1 MAYTD
6 ILKVIPT
13 VQSAAL
19 VNHNLAN
26 FLRKRKKRK
35 GMVGMAVDNIVGTAL
50 IKETAGFTGGF

>member
-19 VNHNLAN
+19 VEHNLK
-26 FLRKRKKRK
+26 FLKKK
-35 GMVGMAVDNIVGTAL
+35 KKKSSDFVGSGVTNIVGSSMIAENAKFL
-50 IKETAGFTGGF
+50 YG